1 MQSMLRISIDQFMG
15 NPSYL
20 RVKHRLGRLIDGA
33 GPGPVARHDGGEHRG
48 AVEVLVGWNAEGRG
62 DLEFCKSINK
72 GECCFTIRQER
83 IRLFCC
89 FYSVV

>member
-1 MQSMLRISIDQFMG
+1 MG
-15 NPSYL
+15 NQKSYL
-20 RVKHRLGRLIDGA
+20 RIKHRLGRLIDGA

-72 GECCFTIRQER
+72 GEECCFTIRQER

-89 FYSVV
+89 FYSIPLSNLGGTLM